1 MWVTQRCQTSPQAR
15 QTHGQSR
22 LTSLWVDGGYDGTPF
37 DLGHGRL
44 PLDCPSRITTGADQR
59 LCLAQKRWVVEHVRL
74 ADGVAPIG

>member
-1 MWVTQRCQTSPQAR
+1 MWVNAKVPNDSSASNAWAKPSHESTPS
-15 QTHGQSR
+15 GSR
-22 LTSLWVDGGYDGTPF
+22 AMAPVP